1 MPLNKAECDLWSLTV
16 WFMSFNIRM
25 ILSHRVLNKAAP
37 ELLCLHLS
45 WKTFLFHTYD
55 SETTNWVT
63 ARQRFRRKHTFPDGP
78 LRSSFFFYLLLVN
91 VEVVR
96 SFFIWLE
103 IGELSVFV
111 ESINL
116 QETIRGKIKTTA
128 ACQQRWVIVAMHQAR
143 SNFDTLAKIF
153 DPRLTA
159 TPTPYSSRTS

>member
-1 MPLNKAECDLWSLTV
+1 MTV

-45 WKTFLFHTYD
+45 WKAFLFHTYD
-55 SETTNWVT
+55 SETTDWVT
-63 ARQRFRRKHTFPDGP
+63 ARQRFRRKHTFPYGP
-78 LRSSFFFYLLLVN
+78 LRSSFLFIYCLSTLRLWGLF
-91 VEVVR
+91 
-96 SFFIWLE
+96 FFIWLE

-116 QETIRGKIKTTA
+116 HKTIRGKIQTAA
-128 ACQQRWVIVAMHQAR
+128 ACQQRWVIVAMHQAG